1 MEPIKPELVVDR
13 YSLFRVIGAGGMA
26 SVYLG
31 RQSGSAG
38 FFRYVAIKRLHP
50 QYATNPE
57 FVAMF
62 LDEARLASH
71 VRDRHVVETLDV
83 VESGSE
89 ILMVMELVQ
98 GASLT
103 HLLRSARLNGERL
116 PLAVSCAIVVDLLR
130 GLEAAHSAVGPSG
143 EPLGVIH
150 RDVSPHNVMIGA
162 DGVARVLDFGV
173 AKANGQYHST
183 RIGEVRGKPAY
194 MAPEHLQTGA
204 TPRSDLYSAGIVL
217 WEALT
222 SQRLFTAETEAGL
235 IAQVLAPRW
244 RSPRELTP
252 EIPAALEEVVRRAL
266 QVNPAQRFQSAKE
279 MAFALALAVA
289 PAPTSEVAA
298 TVERLAKQPLA
309 ELRQT
314 LLSLEAK
321 LGRPAIPSLSG
332 SGSNP
337 QLRVAPEEPAVAP
350 APARPHDSRWPGFAP
365 SRGTGEITLTGPA
378 AYESA
383 PILAPAPAARSH
395 LKLILALLLASV
407 AVGGLLGL
415 VFASRGNKANA
426 ESTAASPVDSAA
438 PTQPSALEATVSALR
453 TSPSVE
459 AEPSPVIAPVEST
472 ATPSAAPMP
481 TSLASSTP
489 SPSPPRVLPQPNP
502 SAVSSAAAPI
512 PNDCD
517 PPYEI
522 DQNGV
527 KRVKTRCFRV
537 RP

>member
-1 MEPIKPELVVDR
+1 LEPIKPELVVDR

-98 GASLT
+98 GSTLT
-103 HLLRSARLNGERL
+103 HLLRTARTNGERL
-116 PLAVSCAIVVDLLR
+116 PVAVSCAIVVDLLR

-150 RDVSPHNVMIGA
+150 RDVSPHNVMIGV

-183 RIGEVRGKPAY
+183 RMGEVRGKPAY

-204 TPRSDLYSAGIVL
+204 TPKSDLYSAGIVL

-222 SQRLFTAETEAGL
+222 GQRLFAAETEAGL

-244 RSPRELTP
+244 RSPRELAP
-252 EIPAALEEVVRRAL
+252 EIPAVLEEVVRRAL
-266 QVNPAQRFQSAKE
+266 QIDPAQRFQSAKE
-279 MAFALALAVA
+279 MAFALALAVVPAA
-289 PAPTSEVAA
+289 PSEVAA

-314 LLSLEAK
+314 LVTLESK
-321 LGRPAIPSLSG
+321 LGRAPVPSLSG

-337 QLRVAPEEPAVAP
+337 QRRVSTEAAAP

-365 SRGTGEITLTGPA
+365 SRGAGEITLTGPSVQ
-378 AYESA
+378 EPA
-383 PILAPAPAARSH
+383 PIVVAPPKARSR
-395 LKLILALLLASV
+395 LNLLLALLLASV
-407 AVGGLLGL
+407 AVGGLLG
-415 VFASRGNKANA
+415 VVMASRSSRATAN
-426 ESTAASPVDSAA
+426 PSAA
-438 PTQPSALEATVSALR
+438 QFDAEPALPQPSMEASATA
-453 TSPSVE
+453 TSSVLVPSVE
-459 AEPSPVIAPVEST
+459 ASASGLAPVEPAVTASASAQVATLPSAHTPATSPRVQPTST
-472 ATPSAAPMP
+472 VPTSAPVPTPS
-481 TSLASSTP
+481 
-489 SPSPPRVLPQPNP
+489 
-502 SAVSSAAAPI
+502 
-512 PNDCD
+512 DCD
-517 PPYEI
+517 PPYEV

-527 KRVKTRCFRV
+527 KRVKTRCFKV

>member
-98 GASLT
+98 GSTLT
-103 HLLRSARLNGERL
+103 HLLRTARTNGERL
-116 PLAVSCAIVVDLLR
+116 PVAVSCAIIVDLLR

-150 RDVSPHNVMIGA
+150 RDVSPHNVMIGV

-183 RIGEVRGKPAY
+183 RVGEVRGKPAY

-204 TPRSDLYSAGIVL
+204 TPKSDLYSAGIVL

-222 SQRLFTAETEAGL
+222 GQRLFAAETEAGL

-244 RSPRELTP
+244 RSPREFAP

-266 QVNPAQRFQSAKE
+266 QIDPAQRFQSAKE
-279 MAFALALAVA
+279 MAFALALAVVPAA
-289 PAPTSEVAA
+289 PSEVAA

-314 LLSLEAK
+314 LLTLESK
-321 LGRPAIPSLSG
+321 LGRAPAPSLSS

-337 QLRVAPEEPAVAP
+337 QLRVPTEAAAP
-350 APARPHDSRWPGFAP
+350 APVRPHDSRWPGFAP
-365 SRGTGEITLTGPA
+365 SRGAGEITLTGPSVQ
-378 AYESA
+378 ESA
-383 PILAPAPAARSH
+383 PIVVAPPRARSRVS
-395 LKLILALLLASV
+395 LLLGLLLASV
-407 AVGGLLGL
+407 AVGGLLGVVL
-415 VFASRGNKANA
+415 ASRGGKATAGSAAASQSDVQPALLQTSVVEANA
-426 ESTAASPVDSAA
+426 T
-438 PTQPSALEATVSALR
+438 
-453 TSPSVE
+453 TSSVPLPSVE
-459 AEPSPVIAPVEST
+459 ASATAVAPVEPAVT
-472 ATPSAAPMP
+472 ASASAQVAPLPSAHTPTTSPRVQP
-481 TSLASSTP
+481 TSTVSAPVPTSS
-489 SPSPPRVLPQPNP
+489 
-502 SAVSSAAAPI
+502 
-512 PNDCD
+512 DCD
-517 PPYEI
+517 PPYEV

-527 KRVKTRCFRV
+527 KRVKTRCFKV

>member
-98 GASLT
+98 GSTLT
-103 HLLRSARLNGERL
+103 HLLRTARTNGERL
-116 PLAVSCAIVVDLLR
+116 PVAVSCAIIVDLLR

-150 RDVSPHNVMIGA
+150 RDVSPHNVMIGV

-183 RIGEVRGKPAY
+183 RVGEVRGKPAY

-204 TPRSDLYSAGIVL
+204 TPKSDLYSTGIVL

-222 SQRLFTAETEAGL
+222 GQRLFAAETEAGL

-244 RSPRELTP
+244 RSPREFAP
-252 EIPAALEEVVRRAL
+252 ELPAALEEVVRRAL
-266 QVNPAQRFQSAKE
+266 QIDPAQRFQSAKE
-279 MAFALALAVA
+279 MAFALALAVVPAA
-289 PAPTSEVAA
+289 PSEVAA

-314 LLSLEAK
+314 LLTLESK
-321 LGRPAIPSLSG
+321 LGRAPVPSLSG

-337 QLRVAPEEPAVAP
+337 QLRVPPEAAP
-350 APARPHDSRWPGFAP
+350 APVRTHDSRWPGFAP
-365 SRGTGEITLTGPA
+365 SRGAGEITLTGPSVQ
-378 AYESA
+378 ESA
-383 PILAPAPAARSH
+383 PIVVAPPKAPSRGG
-395 LKLILALLLASV
+395 LLLGLLLASV
-407 AVGGLLGL
+407 AVGGLLGVVL
-415 VFASRGNKANA
+415 ASRGGRAAASSATASQVEVQPALLQTSVMEANA
-426 ESTAASPVDSAA
+426 T
-438 PTQPSALEATVSALR
+438 
-453 TSPSVE
+453 TSSVLVPSVE
-459 AEPSPVIAPVEST
+459 ASATALTPVEPAVT
-472 ATPSAAPMP
+472 ASASAQVASLPSAHTPTTSLRVQPSSIVP
-481 TSLASSTP
+481 TSTPVPTSS
-489 SPSPPRVLPQPNP
+489 
-502 SAVSSAAAPI
+502 
-512 PNDCD
+512 DCD
-517 PPYEI
+517 PPYEV

-527 KRVKTRCFRV
+527 KRVKTRCFKV